1 MRRKIL
7 AGLGA
12 NPPRGFRQERRN
24 RDFARLFSGMSSA
37 YTDLAHTAATN
48 RRHGK
53 LSHGDQARERGQQGA
68 GRHLTGACTAR
79 VKIGKRLTIA
89 CAFLCSTAPVELLAS
104 TDSPSPAKTSFAY
117 SLSHPVKPLPDSV
130 IQKITE
136 PTGDAL
142 SADDFDFTDPAPKTK
157 PVDVRVGPPRHPSR
171 DLVCSAAASVAQ
183 ANNLPVP
190 FFANLIWA
198 ESSFDI
204 RTISRAGAQGIA
216 QFMPRTAVQFGLIN
230 PFEPIHALNVSG
242 KFLRDLNAQFGNLG
256 LAAAAYNA
264 GPRRVSDWLAKR
276 GELPGETRNYVVR
289 ITGRPV
295 EEWVNAKNDVEMLL
309 MPAKAPCVQVAEAVA
324 AQVKAVRTARLIAE
338 LAASA
343 SQTRDKKDDEVQPA
357 ATTASDDTTERGWIV
372 RATVM
377 VRNVLRRIE
386 AREAA
391 AKLAAKEAAAR
402 LAARAEAKAAAAEA
416 KAAAKAAK
424 LALNDQDDRPSGRRP
439 VRHFEAKP
447 FTPPGKAP
455 SSTERDPP
463 RSAVRVVG
471 VAEGNSSR
479 AGGPKTDGSR
489 SDLDRLEPAR
499 QVVFDTHPHPVR
511 PDMAKVDMAKV
522 DMAKPE
528 DAKPEQKEAAATP
541 QRRPRVQ
548 RVARFSYSDMLRPH

>member
-1 MRRKIL
+1 
-7 AGLGA
+7 
-12 NPPRGFRQERRN
+12 
-24 RDFARLFSGMSSA
+24 MSSA
-37 YTDLAHTAATN
+37 YKNSAHSAATN
-48 RRHGK
+48 RRHEK
-53 LSHGDQARERGQQGA
+53 LSHDDQARERGQQGA
-68 GRHLTGACTAR
+68 GSHLTGACKAR

-136 PTGDAL
+136 PAGDAL
-142 SADDFDFTDPAPKTK
+142 SADDFDFTDSAPKTK

-183 ANNLPVP
+183 ANNLPVH
-190 FFANLIWA
+190 FFANLIWS

-276 GELPGETRNYVVR
+276 GDLPTETRNYVVR

-295 EEWVNAKNDVEMLL
+295 EEWVNAKNDVEMLV
-309 MPAKAPCVQVAEAVA
+309 MPAKAPCVQVAEAVE
-324 AQVKAVRTARLIAE
+324 AQAKAVRTARLIAE
-338 LAASA
+338 LAATA
-343 SQTRDKKDDEVQPA
+343 SQTRDKKDDDVQPA
-357 ATTASDDTTERGWIV
+357 AVAASDTTERGWIV

-424 LALNDQDDRPSGRRP
+424 LALNDQDNRPSGRTARA
-439 VRHFEAKP
+439 FEAKV
-447 FTPPGKAP
+447 FTPPPAKAP
-455 SSTERDPP
+455 SSVERDPP
-463 RSAVRVVG
+463 RSAVRTIG
-471 VAEGNSSR
+471 ATDGKDLTR
-479 AGGPKTDGSR
+479 GGPKTDGSKSN
-489 SDLDRLEPAR
+489 SDKLEPAR
-499 QVVFDTHPHPVR
+499 QVAFDTHPHPVR
-511 PDMAKVDMAKV
+511 PDMAKPDMAKIDV
-522 DMAKPE
+522 ATADVAKPE
-528 DAKPEQKEAAATP
+528 DARSEQKEAANHP
-541 QRRPRVQ
+541 PRRSRVQ
-548 RVARFSYSDMLRPH
+548 RVARFSYSDMLRPQ

>member
-1 MRRKIL
+1 
-7 AGLGA
+7 
-12 NPPRGFRQERRN
+12 
-24 RDFARLFSGMSSA
+24 MSSA

-48 RRHGK
+48 RRHEK

-68 GRHLTGACTAR
+68 GRQLTGACKAR

-142 SADDFDFTDPAPKTK
+142 SADDFDFTESVSKTR

-198 ESSFDI
+198 ESTFDI

-276 GELPGETRNYVVR
+276 GELPGETRNYVIR

-295 EEWVNAKNDVEMLL
+295 EEWVGAKNDVEMLL
-309 MPAKAPCVQVAEAVA
+309 MPAKAPCVQVAEAVT
-324 AQVKAVRTARLIAE
+324 AQAKAVRTARLIAE
-338 LAASA
+338 LAATA
-343 SQTRDKKDDEVQPA
+343 SQTRDKKDDDVQSEAVA
-357 ATTASDDTTERGWIV
+357 ASDTTERGWIV

-377 VRNVLRRIE
+377 VRNVLKRFE

-424 LALNDQDDRPSGRRP
+424 LALNDQNDRPSGRTARA
-439 VRHFEAKP
+439 FEAKV
-447 FTPPGKAP
+447 FTPPPARAP
-455 SSTERDPP
+455 SSAERDLP
-463 RSAVRVVG
+463 RSAVRAIG
-471 VAEGNSSR
+471 ATDGKDSSR
-479 AGGPKTDGSR
+479 GGPKTDGSKSS
-489 SDLDRLEPAR
+489 SDKLEPAR
-499 QVVFDTHPHPVR
+499 QAVFDTHPHPVR
-511 PDMAKVDMAKV
+511 PEVAKIEMATADA
-522 DMAKPE
+522 ARPE
-528 DAKPEQKEAAATP
+528 DAKPEQKEAANHP
-541 QRRPRVQ
+541 PRRRVQ
-548 RVARFSYSDMLRPH
+548 RVARFSYSDMLRPQ